1 MSTLTALARAQAAY
15 HGAAQQLCT
24 VRHLHVHDR
33 PFVLVPLTLAG
44 ETNAPLAA
52 MAGQSQG
59 EPHVLV
65 VARPRQREQRFV
77 FVSKL
82 AEILLGYLE
91 SFTHDVETLPAT
103 KKNDEPRQRFTDAP
117 QVWVPNPGGIEYLRL
132 TGRMTRF
139 RQTIGEHSVPVTVP
153 QLGKWA
159 TWFAEQA
166 EYPDSGVL
174 IAATQALGGFWA
186 TGQSSLEDGNLAGLM
201 GWIAPPAGMTP
212 VKAAALAEDPIL
224 CPPAGPA
231 TDPQFDRLVLAPA
244 LRDIEEAASEAVRL
258 RVQERLTAALR
269 EQMQPTWDRVWQA
282 IGLMRAQ
289 PAGGHVQRR
298 WDADRDRFSDF
309 VGYLRDI
316 GHPQSKRDSAVQGA
330 RRLHDMERRLG
341 NFEAQRAF
349 DDPLV
354 MGEQRMAGEAFT
366 GTVTWSDP
374 FRTVTLNRRVLR
386 PGIVVETDDPLRL
399 LPGDGDL
406 RDPQR
411 PNQKASILLLAE
423 NNGKL
428 AVSLELQ
435 GGTGSGLTAP
445 PGTVPAVG
453 ERVTYSRLQVS
464 YMSAGQ
470 FPDRDNTPWTHG
482 GPPQQ
487 YSPATADAGE
497 DWS

>member
-1 MSTLTALARAQAAY
+1 MSTLTALARVQAAY
-15 HGAAQQLCT
+15 SGAAQQICT

-33 PFVLVPLTLAG
+33 PLVLVPLTLAG

-52 MAGQSQG
+52 MAGERHG
-59 EPHVLV
+59 DPHVLI
-65 VARPRQREQRFV
+65 VARPRMREQRFI
-77 FVSKL
+77 FVQQL
-82 AEILLGYLE
+82 AEILLSYLD
-91 SFTHDVETLPAT
+91 SFTGEVETLPSKRNT
-103 KKNDEPRQRFTDAP
+103 DEPRQRFTDAP
-117 QVWVPNPGGIEYLRL
+117 QIWVPNAGGIEYLRL
-132 TGRMTRF
+132 TGRMARF
-139 RQTIGEHSVPVTVP
+139 RQTTGEYAVPAAVP

-159 TWFAEQA
+159 TWLAEQA
-166 EYPDSGVL
+166 EYPDSNVAL
-174 IAATQALGGFWA
+174 AATQALSGFWA
-186 TGQSSLEDGNLAGLM
+186 TGQSSLEDGNLAALL
-201 GWIAPPAGMTP
+201 GWIAPPAGMTSA
-212 VKAAALAEDPIL
+212 KAAAIAEDPIL
-224 CPPAGPA
+224 TPPAGPS

-244 LRDIEEAASEAVRL
+244 LRDIEEAPNEAIQS
-258 RVQERLTAALR
+258 RVQERLTTALR

-289 PAGGHVQRR
+289 PPGGHVGQR
-298 WDADRDRFSDF
+298 WDADKDRFSDF

-374 FRTVTLNRRVLR
+374 MRIVTLSRRVLR

-399 LPGDGDL
+399 VPGETDL

-411 PNQKASILLLAE
+411 PSQKATILRLAE
-423 NNGKL
+423 SDGKTS
-428 AVSLELQ
+428 VSLELQ

-453 ERVTYSRLQVS
+453 DRVTYSRLQIS
-464 YMSAGQ
+464 HMSPGQ
-470 FPDRDNTPWTHG
+470 FPDRESTPWTHG
-482 GPPQQ
+482 GPPQL
-487 YSPATADAGE
+487 YAPTVSDAVE